1 MNVSASGLSKILL
14 QVTPRDF
21 SKFAPFFS
29 DRVRL
34 YRIHF
39 PSQPRQRWRGP
50 LTPGNYTALV
60 FGVSVTTGTALV
72 EVYDESVS
80 LSGVDF

>member
-21 SKFAPFFS
+21 SKFSPFFS

-50 LTPGNYTALV
+50 LTAGNYHRAGLWCLRNY
-60 FGVSVTTGTALV
+60 GYGP
-72 EVYDESVS
+72 
-80 LSGVDF
+80 G